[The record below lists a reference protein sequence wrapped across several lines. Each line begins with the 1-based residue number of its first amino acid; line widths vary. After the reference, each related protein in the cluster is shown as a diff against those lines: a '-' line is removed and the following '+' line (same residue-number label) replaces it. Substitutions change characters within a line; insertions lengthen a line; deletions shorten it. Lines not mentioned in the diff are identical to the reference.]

1 MATKLQI
8 RRDTLNNWYLIN
20 PVLAEGE
27 IGFVIDTNKIKIGD
41 GKKKWEDLDYIVS
54 DSCDV
59 EYLLQQVELIENE
72 LELKANKEDVYT
84 KEEADALFI
93 DMTELDDKAQYIIN
107 EVIGKVYTK
116 EEADAMFASECQLGE
131 LESDFNDKFNSL
143 EDIYAKKV
151 NVYTKSE
158 IDEKLDEIKTET
170 SVKGGKGIYITKE
183 ENHDVI
189 NVNMMD
195 LVQDSTDIKFEHD
208 NGTGKV
214 QAKLNIQVY
223 TKSEVDDKFATKDE
237 LNEVNNVVIST
248 KSEVD
253 KIKETLKDVDFTRV
267 IQLDENTFANL
278 TNGDIVQ
285 WENGH
290 WVIGNVGSIRVWED

>member
-20 PVLAEGE
+20 PVLSEGE

-41 GKKKWEDLDYIVS
+41 GYKRWSDLSYIVS
-54 DSCDV
+54 DSVDV
-59 EYLLQQVELIENE
+59 EYLLERIDNVENS
-72 LELKANKEDVYT
+72 LELKANKTDVYS
-84 KEEADALFI
+84 KEEANSLFV
-93 DMTELDDKAQYIIN
+93 DMSELDEKAQYIIN
-107 EVIGKVYTK
+107 EIMGKVYSKT
-116 EEADAMFASECQLGE
+116 EINETFAQ
-131 LESDFNDKFNSL
+131 
-143 EDIYAKKV
+143 KV
-151 NVYTKSE
+151 NVYTKTE
-158 IDEKLDEIKTET
+158 IDAKLDEITT
-170 SVKGGKGIYITKE
+170 NTLVKEGKGIYITDDDIYK
-183 ENHDVI
+183 VI
-189 NVNMMD
+189 NVNMSE
-195 LVQDSTDIKFEHD
+195 LVEDSDDIVFKK
-208 NGTGKV
+208 NGSNGKL
-214 QAKLNIQVY
+214 APELKIQVY
-223 TKSEVDDKFATKDE
+223 TKSEADEKFATKDE

-267 IQLDENTFANL
+267 IQLDENTFASL

>member
-41 GKKKWEDLDYIVS
+41 GKKQWEDLDYIVS

-116 EEADAMFASECQLGE
+116 EE
-131 LESDFNDKFNSL
+131 
-143 EDIYAKKV
+143 V
-151 NVYTKSE
+151 
-158 IDEKLDEIKTET
+158 DEKIQEMETET
-170 SVKGGKGIYITKE
+170 SVKAGKGIYLTKE

-189 NVNMMD
+189 NVNMND
-195 LVQDSTDIKFEHD
+195 LIQNSSDIVFENDSA
-208 NGTGKV
+208 TGKV

-290 WVIGNVGSIRVWED
+290 WVIGNVGSIKVWED

>member
-84 KEEADALFI
+84 KEEADA
-93 DMTELDDKAQYIIN
+93 
-107 EVIGKVYTK
+107 
-116 EEADAMFASECQLGE
+116 MFASECQLGA

-158 IDEKLDEIKTET
+158 VDEKIQEMETET
-170 SVKGGKGIYITKE
+170 SVKAGKGIYLTKE

-189 NVNMMD
+189 NVNMND
-195 LVQDSTDIKFEHD
+195 LIQNSSDIVFENDSA
-208 NGTGKV
+208 TGKV